1 MLTAIQLFAQPVY
14 ETVES
19 RIKVWRIKR
28 QLAAGAPPSAAP
40 AKLDAG
46 DATLAVTGGDVQ
58 LAVAS
63 GNATSEF
70 KLSPFASTNA
80 RTTAALA
87 AAESGD
93 AISSGGNGLGPL
105 PSGSAFGS
113 GHVGL
118 STTFSTELGHRAMSV
133 RPSADGSHVANSC
146 PIPTLMPPAGEALL
160 KRWYGA
166 VDSTAAGFHAL
177 HACPVWHGA
186 HPLTFLLLLPCPS
199 PAGSWKPEDHLQQ
212 CRNRIDGAH
221 KEGPLV

>member
-1 MLTAIQLFAQPVY
+1 MLANLAIATHSECRGAQHAAATTSGAIACITHLCLSAAPSAVLTAIQIFAQPVY

-19 RIKVWRIKR
+19 RIKVWLIKR

-118 STTFSTELGHRAMSV
+118 SITVSTELGHRAMSV

-146 PIPTLMPPAGEALL
+146 PIPTLMPPAGEAL
-160 KRWYGA
+160 
-166 VDSTAAGFHAL
+166 
-177 HACPVWHGA
+177 VWR
-186 HPLTFLLLLPCPS
+186 C
-199 PAGSWKPEDHLQQ
+199 
-212 CRNRIDGAH
+212 
-221 KEGPLV
+221 